1 MTSKKFIKKQYAST
15 IRRLISS
22 RSNINCNSNRLE
34 VETNNKIHNVHHR
47 PESLFSLYADPATQK
62 INMGHFLSAL
72 EKTGLRRTDPRFKC
86 LMKTLDELH
95 EEIGEEGKTSENI
108 DLSFDSFQ
116 KLTEKNIVLLSQA
129 FSQRL
134 IVPDFT
140 DFCAHL
146 REIYRRCRDNN
157 KVILRCNIVSNI
169 ILLINNTNFW
179 P

>member
-1 MTSKKFIKKQYAST
+1 MISKSAIKKRYTST
-15 IRRLISS
+15 VKRTISYK
-22 RSNINCNSNRLE
+22 SNINCSSSSLE
-34 VETNNKIHNVHHR
+34 VDTNNKKHNVHHR

-140 DFCAHL
+140 EFCAHL

-157 KVILRCNIVSNI
+157 KVFQRCNIVSHI
-169 ILLINNTNFW
+169 FFHRRIFLL
-179 P
+179 